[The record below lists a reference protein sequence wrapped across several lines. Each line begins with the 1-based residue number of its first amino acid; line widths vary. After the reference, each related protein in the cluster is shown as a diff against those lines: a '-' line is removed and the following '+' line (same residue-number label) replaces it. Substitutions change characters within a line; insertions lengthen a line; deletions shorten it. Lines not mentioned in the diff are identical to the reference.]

1 MFIQESVMDFSA
13 MKFNLLREAKRINA
27 NGQLD

>member
-1 MFIQESVMDFSA
+1 MFIQENVMEFSA

-27 NGQLD
+27 NGHLD